1 MDYDE
6 STTPQN
12 KVLFISPTVLFSH
25 GKDDSNAAAEVA
37 VITVT
42 VSKKKG
48 KKKHSAPT
56 CRLSVTD
63 RVIEPKTSNKK

>member
-48 KKKHSAPT
+48 KKETFRAH
-56 CRLSVTD
+56 LSPVSYGPSHRTED
-63 RVIEPKTSNKK
+63 IK